1 MISNINAWVHYS
13 NGDTYLVSRMV
24 EKVYGKKF
32 TQLCYEKIFTPL
44 EIGFPIGFH
53 VVWIK
58 ERHLNMFIGV
68 CICSCFRD
76 WVLKGFFIKLLK
88 KPCKKT
94 KNR

>member
-1 MISNINAWVHYS
+1 M
-13 NGDTYLVSRMV
+13 GKLQEGEDTV
-24 EKVYGKKF
+24 
-32 TQLCYEKIFTPL
+32 L

-58 ERHLNMFIGV
+58 ERQTCFVGFRSMFSAQGLGAQRI
-68 CICSCFRD
+68 
-76 WVLKGFFIKLLK
+76 FIKLLK

>member
-1 MISNINAWVHYS
+1 MLSMYLGKQCVFLSSNSSERNVISNINAWVNYS
-13 NGDTYLVSRMV
+13 KKEDTV
-24 EKVYGKKF
+24 
-32 TQLCYEKIFTPL
+32 L